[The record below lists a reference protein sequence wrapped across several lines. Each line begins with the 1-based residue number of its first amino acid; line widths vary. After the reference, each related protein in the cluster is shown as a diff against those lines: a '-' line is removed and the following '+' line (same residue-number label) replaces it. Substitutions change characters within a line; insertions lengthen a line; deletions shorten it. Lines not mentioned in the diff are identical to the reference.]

1 MFCYPNVYSYQP
13 SSFPQ
18 INHSYSGHS
27 GGGGGSGGSIS
38 LSSCTIDA
46 GSSSLVQANGGAGG
60 KSDTATSFSC
70 GGGGGGGGVI
80 QIESTN
86 TIGTLDL
93 QVDGGAQPRGG
104 TQPGEAGS
112 VGKVFLDVTQY
123 RLSANCDLGVSGA
136 HTNSRVSLEVKRG
149 GNIVYS
155 VDSMDKTKGCPDHTY
170 KIAGAE
176 PDEYEIRIHGS
187 DKLGVNYF
195 KLDDVTNGGQIRRWG
210 ENHCFSNDGTQDC
223 WSGVG
228 AFYPRRG
235 VILKKN
241 GSVDLIKFSGGQR
254 CKRNPT
260 CSSGTCRVGGGAC
273 KSNKC
278 CTPVSSLSRFSILK
292 HFILANLLLY
302 LKLDLCYT

>member
-1 MFCYPNVYSYQP
+1 MSCYPIALILNFLLFLNLYS
-13 SSFPQ
+13 F
-18 INHSYSGHS
+18 YSGNS

-60 KSDTATSFSC
+60 RAHPSMTWGC

-80 QIESTN
+80 QTESKN

-93 QVDGGAQPRGG
+93 QVDGGSRPGAGG
-104 TQPGEAGS
+104 HKGDAGS

-123 RLSANCDLGVSGA
+123 RLFANCDLGVSGGVEG
-136 HTNSRVSLEVKRG
+136 TTSRVSLKVKRG
-149 GNIVYS
+149 GNEVYS
-155 VDSMDKTKGCPDHTY
+155 VDMDRPGNCPDHTY

-195 KLDDVTNGGQIRRWG
+195 KLEDVTNGGQIRRWG
-210 ENHCFSNDGTQDC
+210 DGENYCLSNDGTQDC

-235 VILKKN
+235 VRLHN
-241 GSVDLIKFSGGQR
+241 DGSVDLIKFSGGQR

-260 CSSGTCRVGGGAC
+260 CSSGSCTVGGGSC
-273 KSNKC
+273 TSNKC
-278 CTPVSSLSRFSILK
+278 CTPVSFVLF
-292 HFILANLLLY
+292 
-302 LKLDLCYT
+302 